1 MNIFLPTSL
10 SIWTQIVKNLS
21 EHNEY
26 EALSIL
32 TTGVCD
38 TCQIPHT
45 VIHKSANISG
55 LLKFLIVG
63 KMTTI
68 LADKEGM
75 LRIKICAYPFTP
87 VFIFLYYIYSLDTFY
102 VLQSPFSF
110 SVLCHWSIF
119 SGHFSSFVAASLSSS
134 FLSFLACSAE
144 KQRRN

>member
-1 MNIFLPTSL
+1 MFLVSGEDEWRKYEKVNIFLPTSL

-38 TCQIPHT
+38 TCQIPQT

-55 LLKFLIVG
+55 LSFKFLNVG
-63 KMTTI
+63 KMLKF

-87 VFIFLYYIYSLDTFY
+87 VFIFLYYIYSLDTF
-102 VLQSPFSF
+102 
-110 SVLCHWSIF
+110 
-119 SGHFSSFVAASLSSS
+119 
-134 FLSFLACSAE
+134 
-144 KQRRN
+144 